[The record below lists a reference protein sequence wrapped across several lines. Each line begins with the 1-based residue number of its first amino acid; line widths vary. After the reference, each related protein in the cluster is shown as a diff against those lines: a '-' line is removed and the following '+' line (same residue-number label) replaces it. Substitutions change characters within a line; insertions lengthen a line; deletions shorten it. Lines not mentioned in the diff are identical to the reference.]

1 MNECEHQLF
10 VQSFHLRAF
19 VNPRVCLRR
28 TSHIR
33 MHLRRKRSQQH
44 CAHVVVG
51 YWDGPYHLGTDPE
64 SVTKP
69 HSPPS
74 LSLSSALQERLS
86 LG

>member
-1 MNECEHQLF
+1 
-10 VQSFHLRAF
+10 
-19 VNPRVCLRR
+19 
-28 TSHIR
+28 

-44 CAHVVVG
+44 YAHVVVG

-74 LSLSSALQERLS
+74 LSQFGPSGAFIIRLDYDILSHDTS
-86 LG
+86 